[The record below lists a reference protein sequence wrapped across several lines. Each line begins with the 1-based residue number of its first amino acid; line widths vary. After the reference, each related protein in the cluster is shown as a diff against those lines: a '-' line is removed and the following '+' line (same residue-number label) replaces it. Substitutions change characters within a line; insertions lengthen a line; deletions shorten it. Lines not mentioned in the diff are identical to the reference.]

1 MKKLLVLLLAFCGC
15 AAVLNAQTPKVSQRL
30 NTALKHKLAESSST
44 NAHKKGVIM
53 IKMTV
58 EARFTDVYAKNDPIV
73 KECPAVRISP
83 NALLASRACI
93 DLSGK
98 GEHIVYM
105 GNGADPE
112 ITTQNVQRWISS
124 IKVAGVTIQPQDFRQ
139 DGKLLLIAIDGTN
152 AKLKKEIEKLPITDL
167 FVAKNPKKLET
178 TFPEMIL
185 NRDDMV
191 FSGRECADVNIVN
204 VCTDKECFQVCWKVI
219 DGDTGDPVFGRN
231 PDRSN
236 LDFLLGF
243 NNTNSKKSKRKS
255 GRWYHFLTQ
264 KSLNFFKQNLP
275 ASEWNY
281 ISAHVKDENIYK

>member
-1 MKKLLVLLLAFCGC
+1 MKKLLVLLLAFCSC
-15 AAVLNAQTPKVSQRL
+15 AAVLNAQTPDKSKML
-30 NTALKHKLAESSST
+30 DSAIKKKLAASSST
-44 NAHKKGVIM
+44 NAHEKGVIM

-58 EARFTDVYAKNDPIV
+58 QARFTDVYANNDPIV
-73 KECPAVRISP
+73 KECPAVRIAP
-83 NALLASRACI
+83 NTLLASRACM

-105 GNGADPE
+105 GNGVGPE
-112 ITTQNVQRWISS
+112 ITTQNVNRWISDIS
-124 IKVAGVTIQPQDFRQ
+124 VDGVTIGPKDFRQ
-139 DGKLLLIAIDGTN
+139 EDKLLLIVIDGAN

-167 FVAKNPKKLET
+167 FVAKNAAKLKTAFPK
-178 TFPEMIL
+178 MIL

-204 VCTDKECFQVCWKVI
+204 VCSDTQCFQVCRKFI
-219 DGDTGDPVFGRN
+219 DGDTGDPVFGSN

-236 LDFLLGF
+236 FDFLLGF
-243 NNTNSKKSKRKS
+243 NNTDSKKSKRKS

-264 KSLNFFKQNLP
+264 KSLNFFKQSLP

>member
-1 MKKLLVLLLAFCGC
+1 MKKLLVLLFAFCGC
-15 AAVLNAQTPKVSQRL
+15 AAVLNAQTPNVSQKL
-30 NTALKHKLAESSST
+30 NTALKKKLAASSST

-53 IKMTV
+53 IRMTV
-58 EARFTDVYAKNDPIV
+58 QARFTDVYANNDPIV
-73 KECPAVRISP
+73 KKCPAVRISP

-105 GNGADPE
+105 GNGVEPQ
-112 ITTQNVQRWISS
+112 ITTQRVQRWISS
-124 IKVAGVTIQPQDFRQ
+124 IKVAGVTIKPRDFRQ
-139 DGKLLLIAIDGTN
+139 EGKLLLIAIDGTN

-167 FVAKNPKKLET
+167 FVAKDAKKLET

-185 NRDDMV
+185 NRDDMI
-191 FSGRECADVNIVN
+191 FSGRECAEVDIVN
-204 VCTDKECFQVCWKVI
+204 VCTGTQCFQVCWKVI

-231 PDRSN
+231 PNRSN
-236 LDFLLGF
+236 LDYLLGF
-243 NNTNSKKSKRKS
+243 NNTNSKKDERKS

-264 KSLNFFKQNLP
+264 NSLHFLQKSLP

-281 ISAHVKDENIYK
+281 IRSHVKDETIYK

>member
-1 MKKLLVLLLAFCGC
+1 MKKLLVLLLAFCSC
-15 AAVLNAQTPKVSQRL
+15 AAVLNAQTPDKSKML
-30 NTALKHKLAESSST
+30 DTAIKKKLAASSST

-58 EARFTDVYAKNDPIV
+58 EARFTEVHANNDPIV
-73 KECPAVRISP
+73 KECPAVRIAP
-83 NALLASRACI
+83 NTLLASRACM

-98 GEHIVYM
+98 GEHVKYM
-105 GNGADPE
+105 GAGEAPE
-112 ITTQNVQRWISS
+112 VTTQNVNRWISDVR
-124 IKVAGVTIQPQDFRQ
+124 VAGVTIKPQDFRQ
-139 DGKLLLIAIDGTN
+139 EGKLLLIAIDGTN

-167 FVAKNPKKLET
+167 FVANNPKKLET

-191 FSGRECADVNIVN
+191 FSGRECAAVDIVN

-243 NNTNSKKSKRKS
+243 NNTDSKKNKRKS

-281 ISAHVKDENIYK
+281 IRAHVKDENIYK